1 MEKRVVSSSIF
12 QKMRFYSQTHW
23 SFLRSV
29 TNSTFAGYSDAS
41 EKILFFA
48 LKCQG
53 EGLSSLGMKKD
64 KVNRIEFIKS

>member
-1 MEKRVVSSSIF
+1 M
-12 QKMRFYSQTHW
+12 
-23 SFLRSV
+23 
-29 TNSTFAGYSDAS
+29 NSTFAGYSDAS

>member
-12 QKMRFYSQTHW
+12 QMMRFFSQTHR
-23 SFLRSV
+23 SFRRSV
-29 TNSTFAGYSDAS
+29 TNSTFARDSDAS

-64 KVNRIEFIKS
+64 KVNKIELIKS